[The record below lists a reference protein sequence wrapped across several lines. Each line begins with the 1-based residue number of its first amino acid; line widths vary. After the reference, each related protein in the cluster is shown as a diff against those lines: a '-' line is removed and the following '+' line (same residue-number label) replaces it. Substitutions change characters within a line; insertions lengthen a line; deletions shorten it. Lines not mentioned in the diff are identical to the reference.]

1 MDITKLNKEQDKV
14 LEYLAQTVKASTEY
28 ERAVANLQVLTEVK
42 TKEEN
47 AKFERELKLK
57 QQEAEEKEKLRRF
70 NLDQTKETRRY
81 EYEKKRFVLE
91 ENLNNA
97 EIAVKMAEIELS
109 KSKFEFDKM
118 HQTKKLQAEID
129 EYEFKYSLEFKKLEN
144 EQEIQLKKFENDI
157 LLANAT
163 IAEAQSRIEA
173 SNSICRNVVLPLL
186 RDVFPPLVG
195 GAIGMATINAEE
207 FRILT
212 SKAPSMFK
220 LGKGR

>member
-1 MDITKLNKEQDKV
+1 MDIIKLNKEQDKV
-14 LEYLAQTVKASTEY
+14 LECLSQTVKASTEY

-47 AKFERELKLK
+47 AKFERELKEK

-81 EYEKKRFVLE
+81 EYEKKRFALE
-91 ENLNNA
+91 EKLNDA

-109 KSKFEFDKM
+109 KSKFEFDKI

-129 EYEFKYSLEFKKLEN
+129 EYELKYSLEFKKLDN
-144 EQEIQLKKFENDI
+144 EQMIQLKRLENDI

-163 IAEAQSRIEA
+163 IAEAHSRIEA
-173 SNSICRNVVLPLL
+173 SNSVFRNVVLPFV

-220 LGKGR
+220 LGKG